1 VTTKAEEY
9 LGMKTLAD
17 HEIEAAIVRG
27 ELILDADPAG
37 CVGACYELRMGNV
50 YCDLTEGEKRWTVP
64 PGGTVLIKPGHRVV
78 LITHERLALGADV
91 FARIVSKG
99 SLFSIGLSAV
109 ATYAD
114 PGFHGRIGIV
124 TQNISDKYIVLPELE
139 HIAKV
144 GFTILETPASR
155 PHRGQHGFETEI
167 WPIKHHLQKTREQL
181 ADDLRLGSPAS
192 ADPRVAPSGVES
204 LASLARRQIEADR
217 VHGFPVD
224 LPDDEARCNQL
235 SKDLVGLMGEIGE
248 FANLLKKVELAITQ
262 PGYAAPDLV
271 AAEPGLRMEL
281 ADAQIYLLRLAH
293 LLRADLGEAV
303 LEKMR
308 LNDERYA
315 HLRKG

>member
-1 VTTKAEEY
+1 
-9 LGMKTLAD
+9 MKTLAD

-27 ELILDADPAG
+27 ELILDADPTC
-37 CVGACYELRMGNV
+37 CVGACYELRMANV
-50 YCDLTEGEKRWTVP
+50 YYDLTESEKRWSVP

-124 TQNISDKYIVLPELE
+124 TQNISDKYIVLPEFE

-144 GFTILETPASR
+144 DFTILETPASR
-155 PHRGQHGFETEI
+155 PYRGQHGFETEI

-181 ADDLRLGSPAS
+181 INDPRLGDPAPV
-192 ADPRVAPSGVES
+192 DPRMAAPGVEA
-204 LASLARRQIEADR
+204 LASLTRRQVDADR
-217 VHGFPVD
+217 LHGFPVD

-235 SKDLVGLMGEIGE
+235 SKDLIGLMGEIGE
-248 FANLLKKVELAITQ
+248 FANELKKVELAITQ
-262 PGYAAPDLV
+262 PSYAGPPLV
-271 AAEPGLRMEL
+271 AAEPALRTEL

-293 LLRADLGEAV
+293 LLRVDLEEAV

-315 HLRKG
+315 YLRKE

>member
-1 VTTKAEEY
+1 
-9 LGMKTLAD
+9 MKTLAD

-27 ELILDADPAG
+27 ELILDADPEG
-37 CVGACYELRMGNV
+37 CKGACYELRMGDV
-50 YCDLTEGEKRWTVP
+50 YYDLTEGEKRWTVP

-78 LITHERLALGADV
+78 LITHERLALDARV

-124 TQNISDKYIVLPELE
+124 TQNISDKFIVLPELE

-144 GFTILETPASR
+144 DFTILETPAKR
-155 PHRGQHGFETEI
+155 LYRGQHGFETEI
-167 WPIKHHLQKTREQL
+167 WPIKHHLQKNCEEL
-181 ADDLRLGSPAS
+181 ADDRRLDGQAS
-192 ADPRVAPSGVES
+192 IEPPVPPSGMES
-204 LASLARRQIEADR
+204 LASLARRQIDADR

-224 LPDDEARCNQL
+224 LPDDKARCNQL

-248 FANLLKKVELAITQ
+248 FANLLKKIELAITQ
-262 PGYAAPDLV
+262 PGYAGPDLA
-271 AAEPGLRMEL
+271 AAEPDLRMEL

-293 LLRADLGEAV
+293 LVRMDLGEAV

-308 LNDERYA
+308 LNNERYA
-315 HLRKG
+315 YLKRD